1 MEENKEHGVVP
12 ELDNGSAADNHSS
25 EPNGLDAVEEILED
39 APEEVRHEVK
49 KMMMSMSMGGVMSP
63 SIELMKKLTPEHVSE
78 FLIGQRE
85 AVNNQFKES
94 RDSKVF
100 LGISLVVILSFVVI
114 LVVLLKDSPDILE
127 KVLYTL
133 GGLITGLLGGYGFGK
148 SRGNE

>member
-1 MEENKEHGVVP
+1 MEENNKKGNSSESNM
-12 ELDNGSAADNHSS
+12 ESKSDNGLVETND
-25 EPNGLDAVEEILED
+25 LDEIEEILDD

-49 KMMMSMSMGGVMSP
+49 KMMMSMRMGGVMPP
-63 SIELMKKLTPEHVSE
+63 SMELMKKLTPEHVSE
-78 FLIGQRE
+78 FLQGQRE
-85 AVNNQFKES
+85 AANNQFKES

-148 SRGNE
+148 SRGSE